1 MTREYYFEARTPNGA
16 VMIGHVR
23 ASNESEA
30 RQMAEQRYP
39 DARSIVVRL
48 VG

>member
-16 VMIGHVR
+16 VMIGHVQA
-23 ASNESEA
+23 ASESEA
-30 RQMAEQRYP
+30 RQLAEQRYP

-48 VG
+48 VD